1 MIASGRPTPLRGQ
14 SPDAGEAELSCGFER
29 LARQTSPAQTRP
41 AQTSR
46 ERGTIGQV
54 SQASTN
60 GRSFSPRTGL
70 TYVGGF
76 FAGGLG
82 LSVIYAA
89 TGLGVSC
96 PFRAVT
102 GWECPLCGGTRMGS
116 ALLHGEVG
124 AAVGFNPLALLLVG
138 VIGALGVL
146 WGVEAFGGPAVRASG
161 RPSSAAPRGVP
172 GPVAPRRLDRG
183 RVLHRGPQP
192 RLSEPRFDAQVTC
205 GPGLSP
211 RPAHAPAST
220 RREKCQTSCGEW
232 RSDVAFLHLVVT
244 PVCFLH
250 R

>member
-1 MIASGRPTPLRGQ
+1 M
-14 SPDAGEAELSCGFER
+14 
-29 LARQTSPAQTRP
+29 
-41 AQTSR
+41 
-46 ERGTIGQV
+46 

-146 WGVEAFGGPAVRASG
+146 WGVEAFGGPAVRLPAG
-161 RPSSAAPRGVP
+161 LR
-172 GPVAPRRLDRG
+172 RRLCVVSPG
-183 RVLHRGPQP
+183 RWLLVG
-192 RLSEPRFDAQVTC
+192 SI
-205 GPGLSP
+205 
-211 RPAHAPAST
+211 
-220 RREKCQTSCGEW
+220 
-232 RSDVAFLHLVVT
+232 VA
-244 PVCFLH
+244 VCYTVARNLG
-250 R
+250 